1 MFQQQPET
9 SGFYENLLLFRAGKI
24 TQREIMKRLNI
35 DSEKVLFLM
44 MREAGLLAPSR
55 THVPVAA

>member
-1 MFQQQPET
+1 MFQQQST
-9 SGFYENLLLFRAGKI
+9 ASGLYESLLLFRAGKI

-35 DSEKVLFLM
+35 DSEKALFLM

-55 THVPVAA
+55 ANAPVAA